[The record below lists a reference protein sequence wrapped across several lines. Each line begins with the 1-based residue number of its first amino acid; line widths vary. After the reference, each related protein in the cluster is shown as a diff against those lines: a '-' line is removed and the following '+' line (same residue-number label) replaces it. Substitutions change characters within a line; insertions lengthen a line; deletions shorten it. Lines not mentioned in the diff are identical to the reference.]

1 MKDSELRKALLNGRK
16 TERINFAVTPEL
28 KAAAA
33 RIAEERCTTVS
44 SLIVNLLVEESLR
57 NKDVTEEVAR

>member
-33 RIAEERCTTVS
+33 RLAEESV
-44 SLIVNLLVEESLR
+44 R
-57 NKDVTEEVAR
+57 NKDVTEVVAR